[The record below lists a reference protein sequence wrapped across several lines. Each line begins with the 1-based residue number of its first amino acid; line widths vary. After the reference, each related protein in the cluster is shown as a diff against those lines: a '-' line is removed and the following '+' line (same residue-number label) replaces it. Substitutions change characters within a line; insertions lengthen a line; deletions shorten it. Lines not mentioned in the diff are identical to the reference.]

1 MLATAAA
8 SCAASAQLA
17 APLVAGT
24 ESGRSATDVIR
35 YRVRVDAPSAIAE
48 AIASAVDLIRWQDF
62 PDMTED
68 LLDRLA
74 RLAVTQAREA
84 AATQGYFSAN
94 VEITIERTSD
104 PVLITLSVEPNEPTR
119 IGDLQLTVTGPAA
132 DDVSAGTAAIA
143 RMHSEWRLPR
153 GDVFRQSAWD
163 EAKEHA
169 LATLAA
175 SPYAAAKIIAS
186 EARIDPAA
194 HSAALSVEIESGPP
208 FRFGR
213 IDVLGLARYTPGLV
227 RDFSPIHPGERYD
240 QQALDDYVRR
250 LLASGYFAS
259 AQAAIEP
266 DPARADDATVT
277 INVIEAPSRRL
288 ELGAGYS
295 TDTRYRASASY
306 SDVNIDNR
314 GLQLHADARIE
325 SKVQSAQLRFVRP
338 PAPGGWI
345 DTFASSL
352 ARTDIENLV
361 ERTASVTARRRS
373 LNERSTP
380 AFGAGFHASEEAPEG
395 ASRDRAHAFF
405 VDGEYTWRRVD
416 DLLAPTRGVMANA
429 QAGVGIPGVSSRG
442 FLRFIGRTAA
452 WWPLGRE
459 TQLKV
464 RADVGASSPT
474 HATESPPTFCS
485 APAAIRRCV
494 ATRSKVW
501 AFSAGRRSSA
511 GATTQ
516 WAARKSR
523 AGSTRVWALP
533 RSSMPATPRIRSRA
547 SLRPLVTARVCGSRP
562 PSDRSVSTSLTEKK
576 PKKCASTFRWVSRF
590 DLSDERTNARVRPPR
605 GEASKAP

>member
-24 ESGRSATDVIR
+24 ESGRSATDAIR

-84 AATQGYFSAN
+84 AATQGYFSAK

-119 IGDLQLTVTGPAA
+119 IADVRITVTGLAV

-143 RMHSEWRLPR
+143 RMRSEWRLPR

-277 INVIEAPSRRL
+277 INVIEAPSKRL

-306 SDVNIDNR
+306 SDVNIDDR

-395 ASRDRAHAFF
+395 APRDGAHAFF

-416 DLLAPTRGVMANA
+416 DLLAPIRGVMANA
-429 QAGVGIPGVSSRG
+429 QAGVGIPFVSTRG
-442 FLRFIGRTAA
+442 FLRLIGRTAA
-452 WWPLGRE
+452 WWPLGRD
-459 TQLKV
+459 TQLAL
-464 RADVGASSPT
+464 RADVGAV
-474 HATESPPTFCS
+474 
-485 APAAIRRCV
+485 I
-494 ATRSKVW
+494 
-501 AFSAGRRSSA
+501 A
-511 GATTQ
+511 GARDGIPSNFLFRTGGDTTVRGYAFESLGVQ
-516 WAARKSR
+516 RGTAVIGGRYYAV
-523 AGSTRVWALP
+523 GSAE
-533 RSSMPATPRIRSRA
+533 
-547 SLRPLVTARVCGSRP
+547 VT
-562 PSDRSVSTSLTEKK
+562 
-576 PKKCASTFRWVSRF
+576 RWVNESIGIAVFVDAGNATDSLARFSPAVGYGAGLRLKTPIGPFRF
-590 DLSDERTNARVRPPR
+590 DVAYGEETEEVRIHFSVGLSF
-605 GEASKAP
+605 

>member
-1 MLATAAA
+1 MLATAVA
-8 SCAASAQLA
+8 SSAASAQIA

-24 ESGRSATDVIR
+24 ESGRSATGAIR

-62 PDMTED
+62 ADMTED

-84 AATQGYFSAN
+84 AATQGYFSAD
-94 VEITIERTSD
+94 VKITIERTSD
-104 PVLITLSVEPNEPTR
+104 PVLITLSVDPKEPTR
-119 IGDLQLTVTGPAA
+119 IVDVRVAVTGPAA
-132 DDVSAGTAAIA
+132 DDVSAGTSAIA
-143 RMHSEWRLPR
+143 RMRSEWRLPR
-153 GDVFRQSAWD
+153 GEVFRQSAWD

-194 HSAALSVEIESGPP
+194 HSAALSLEIESGPP
-208 FRFGR
+208 FRFGG
-213 IDVLGLARYTPGLV
+213 IDVLGLERYAPGLV

-259 AQAAIEP
+259 VQAAIEP

-277 INVIEAPSRRL
+277 VNVIEAPTKRL

-306 SDVNIDNR
+306 SDVNIDDR

-325 SKVQSAQLRFVRP
+325 SKVQSAQLRFARP

-352 ARTDIENLV
+352 TRTDIENLV
-361 ERTASVTARRRS
+361 TRTASVTARRRS
-373 LNERSTP
+373 INERSTP

-405 VDGEYTWRRVD
+405 VDGEYTWRKVD

-429 QAGVGIPGVSSRG
+429 QAGVGIPFVSTRG

-459 TQLKV
+459 TQVAL
-464 RADVGASSPT
+464 RADVGAVIADARDGIPSNFLFRT
-474 HATESPPTFCS
+474 GGDTTVRGYAFESLGVKRGPAVIGGRYYAVGS
-485 APAAIRRCV
+485 AEV
-494 ATRSKVW
+494 
-501 AFSAGRRSSA
+501 
-511 GATTQ
+511 TQ
-516 WAARKSR
+516 WVNESVGIAAFVD
-523 AGSTRVWALP
+523 AGNATDSLARF
-533 RSSMPATPRIRSRA
+533 SPAVGYGAGLRLKTPIG
-547 SLRPLVTARVCGSRP
+547 P
-562 PSDRSVSTSLTEKK
+562 
-576 PKKCASTFRWVSRF
+576 FRF
-590 DLSDERTNARVRPPR
+590 DVAYGEQTEEVRVHFSVGLSF
-605 GEASKAP
+605 

>member
-1 MLATAAA
+1 MKPRLRLLALMLATAAA

-24 ESGRSATDVIR
+24 ESGRSATDAIR

-84 AATQGYFSAN
+84 AATQGYFSAD
-94 VEITIERTSD
+94 VEVTVERTSD
-104 PVLITLSVEPNEPTR
+104 LVLITLSVEPNEPTR
-119 IGDLQLTVTGPAA
+119 IGDVQLTVTGPAA

-143 RMHSEWRLPR
+143 RMRSEWRLPR

-163 EAKEHA
+163 EAKENA

-306 SDVNIDNR
+306 SDVNIDDR

-464 RADVGASSPT
+464 RADVGAVIADARDGIPSNFLFRT
-474 HATESPPTFCS
+474 GGDTTVRGYAFESLGVQRGTAVIGGRYYAVGS
-485 APAAIRRCV
+485 AEV
-494 ATRSKVW
+494 
-501 AFSAGRRSSA
+501 
-511 GATTQ
+511 TQ
-516 WAARKSR
+516 WVNESIGIAAFVD
-523 AGSTRVWALP
+523 AGNATDSLARF
-533 RSSMPATPRIRSRA
+533 SPAVGYGAGLRLKTPIG
-547 SLRPLVTARVCGSRP
+547 P
-562 PSDRSVSTSLTEKK
+562 
-576 PKKCASTFRWVSRF
+576 FRF
-590 DLSDERTNARVRPPR
+590 DVAYGEETEEVRIHFSVGLSF
-605 GEASKAP
+605 